1 MNEDFM
7 FDADA
12 CYRLA
17 ERKAGS
23 YLAAL
28 SERIREQSHLA
39 ALTEDLRQWQRR
51 HVRGGAWLSFLS
63 RGKKP
68 AADGADDRSYISW
81 LNRTGKIDQY
91 LDRSISYI
99 YLRDLGKRLDAPDT
113 EDRIRRVAAD
123 VKRRLLRTV
132 EAGQGERSEFFGIV
146 ELYRWAQKEGVEAA
160 VIWAID
166 KLKKVE
172 ANIPEGMN
180 AEHAQRKLIKITIGV
195 VLHAIEEMGAD
206 RLPAE
211 RSRMID
217 EAIRLGYSY
226 GLTYPFIDDL
236 LDSKALT
243 PQEKSDYARIIR
255 EALRTGTV
263 PEWSGEAG
271 TNSAAMRFIS
281 AELREAF
288 EYIKRSQRP
297 ERRRGF
303 FEQTYIFFH
312 AQESD
317 RAKDL
322 AHAGYTNEELY
333 VPIIVKSAYS
343 RLVAR
348 SVVNAPQDAG
358 FEERTFYYGLY
369 NQLADDFA
377 DLFEDLKDGAVTPF
391 TYYWTYR
398 DRRPDL
404 LNPFELY
411 WTVILHLIHHVF
423 RSDAKTREV
432 ILSRAING
440 LKRYRARVGEP
451 SYRRV
456 IDTFAFGG
464 AAFGR
469 LLHRFV
475 RKADDVDFLDKLL
488 RDQWIANLVRERKVK
503 EHFFET
509 IRTARE
515 QVNSTLQIVKPD
527 GAPPMKGTLIDAA
540 NYSLAGDG
548 KRLRPVLTLV
558 MGVQEYGLQAASI
571 EPLLRSLEYMHT
583 ASLVFDDLPSQDN
596 ASIRRGRSTLHRIHD
611 SATAELT
618 GLYLIQKAIQ
628 EQASL
633 RQFDANAVLEL
644 IRYSARAAED
654 LCMGQAM
661 DLRAKGQ
668 ALTLE
673 QLDTICYYK
682 TGVAFEAAL
691 VMPAILAKAG
701 ERSVAALKTFAYH
714 AGIAFQIRDD
724 LLDAGGDAQ
733 ALGKPVGQ
741 DVGNN
746 ASTFVTVLG
755 REGAEKEMWRHY
767 CDAMDALKE
776 LPHRTA
782 FLRHLL
788 DYMIHRDR

>member
-12 CYRLA
+12 CYQTA
-17 ERKAGS
+17 ERKAER
-23 YLAAL
+23 YFAAL
-28 SERIREQSHLA
+28 CEQVAGRTSLA
-39 ALTEDLRQWQRR
+39 ALTEDLRLWQRQ
-51 HVRGGAWLSFLS
+51 HLRGGGWLSFFS
-63 RGKKP
+63 RVKKP
-68 AADGADDRSYISW
+68 MNAADDRSYISW
-81 LNRTGKIDQY
+81 LDRTGKLDRY
-91 LDRSISYI
+91 LDRSISYM
-99 YLRDLGKRLDAPDT
+99 YMRDLGQTLDSPDT
-113 EDRIRRVAAD
+113 QDNIRRVAAG
-123 VKRRLLRTV
+123 VKQRLLRSA
-132 EAGQGERSEFFGIV
+132 EAGRGERPAFFGVV
-146 ELYRWAQKEGVEAA
+146 ELYRWAQKEGVETA

-172 ANIPEGMN
+172 ANMPEGMN
-180 AEHAQRKLIKITIGV
+180 AEHAQRKLIKIAIGV
-195 VLHAIEEMGAD
+195 VLHAIEGMGAD
-206 RLPAE
+206 RPPAE
-211 RSRMID
+211 RARSID

-243 PQEKSDYARIIR
+243 PQEKADYARLIR
-255 EALRTGTV
+255 DALRTGAV
-263 PEWSGEAG
+263 PEWGGEAG
-271 TNSAAMRFIS
+271 TDSAAFRFIFS
-281 AELREAF
+281 ELRDAF
-288 EYIKRSQRP
+288 EYVRRTQRP
-297 ERRRGF
+297 ERRRRF
-303 FEQTYIFFH
+303 FEQTYVFFH

-322 AHAGYTNEELY
+322 AYAAYTNEELY
-333 VPIIVKSAYS
+333 LPIIVKSAYS

-348 SVVNAPQDAG
+348 SVVNAPEDPD

-411 WTVILHLIHHVF
+411 WTVIHHLIHRVY
-423 RSDAKTREV
+423 RADAKTREV
-432 ILSRAING
+432 ILSRAVNG
-440 LKRYRARVGEP
+440 LRRYRARIGDDK
-451 SYRRV
+451 YRSV
-456 IDTFAFGG
+456 IDTFGFGDP
-464 AAFGR
+464 AFGR
-469 LLHRFV
+469 LVQRFV
-475 RKADDVDFLDKLL
+475 RSADDIDFLDKLL
-488 RDQWIANLVRERKVK
+488 RDQWIANLVHERKAK
-503 EHFFET
+503 AHFFET

-527 GAPPMKGTLIDAA
+527 GAPPMKETLIDAA

-558 MGVQEYGLQAASI
+558 TGVHEYGLQAAAL

-596 ASIRRGRSTLHRIHD
+596 ASIRRGRSTLHRLHD

-628 EQASL
+628 EQTSL
-633 RQFDANAVLEL
+633 RQFDADVVLDL

-673 QLDTICYYK
+673 QLDTICFYK
-682 TGVAFEAAL
+682 TGIAFEAAL
-691 VMPAILAKAG
+691 VMPAILAKAS
-701 ERSVAALKTFAYH
+701 ERSVAALKAFAYH

-741 DVGNN
+741 DAGNN

-767 CDAMDALKE
+767 CDAVDALKE